1 MTRTADRRPVDQTL
15 AASDSTT
22 LGATARE
29 GGCHFA
35 LFSAD
40 AEAVELCLY
49 TDDGSTETAR
59 HRLQPGEGDIWHG
72 FLAGAG
78 PGTCYGYR
86 VYGPH
91 EPEAGLRFNPN
102 KLLLDPY
109 ARALRGD
116 FVWHDSH
123 FGYQR
128 DDPEADLSFCDL
140 DNSACMPKAV
150 VTDAPAPGPSRRPGI
165 PMADT
170 WLYELHLAGFTRGHP
185 AVPDPLR
192 GSCDGLAHPATLAY
206 LRALGI
212 TAVELLPVHT
222 FIDEYAL
229 HQRGLRNYWGYNT
242 LAFFVPH
249 PAYAGRAGAA
259 AFRAMVDAVHDAGLE
274 VILDVVYNHSAES
287 DELGPTLSL
296 RGIDNR
302 SYYRL
307 EPEQPRYYINDTGCG
322 NTLDT
327 AHPMVRRLVLDS
339 LRFWARDMDVD
350 GFRFDL
356 APVLGRG
363 HRHYQPDAAL
373 LCDINSD
380 PVLRHCKLI
389 GEPWD
394 IGPGGYQLGNLPG
407 GWSEWNDRY
416 RDSLRRFWR
425 GDDAQLPE
433 LGRRLTGSGDI
444 FAPRATAPTASIN
457 LVCSHDGFTLRDLVS
472 YRERHNA
479 ANGEAN
485 RDGHADNLSDNL
497 GVEGPSSDPD
507 TERRRWQRQRNFIAT
522 LAVSQ
527 GVPML
532 QAGDEYGRSQ
542 QGNNNAYC
550 QDNPMTWLDWA
561 QVSDDAR
568 QLRLLTQLLIDFRAR
583 SALLR
588 ADRYRH
594 EHPDIDG
601 QCIRWYG
608 ADGQPATAAH
618 WEDPERRDILYALLQ
633 CDPDETVE
641 DAVLVVLN
649 AGDDPLTY
657 RVPEGMPQPR
667 LLLVDTA
674 DRVSPG
680 NTQDIDDALRL
691 APGSVQIALAGNG
704 AVAHTD
710 SSANTAGTGTDLSP

>member
-1 MTRTADRRPVDQTL
+1 MTRAAIRRPVDQTL
-15 AASDSTT
+15 AAGDSTT
-22 LGATARE
+22 LGATVRD

-35 LFSAD
+35 LFSAE

-49 TDDGSTETAR
+49 THDGSTETAR
-59 HRLQPGEGDIWHG
+59 HRLQPGEGNIWHG
-72 FLAGAG
+72 FLAAAGA
-78 PGTCYGYR
+78 GTCYGYR

-91 EPEAGLRFNPN
+91 EPEVGLRFNPN

-109 ARALRGD
+109 ARALRGN

-123 FGYQR
+123 LGYRR
-128 DDPEADLSFCDL
+128 DDPAADLSFCDV
-140 DNSACMPKAV
+140 DNSAVMPKAV
-150 VTDAPAPGPSRRPGI
+150 VTEAPAPGPSRRPGI
-165 PMADT
+165 PLADT
-170 WLYELHLAGFTRGHP
+170 WLYELHLAGFTRRHP
-185 AVPDPLR
+185 AVPGTLR
-192 GSCDGLAHPATLAY
+192 GTCDGLAHPASLEY

-212 TAVELLPVHT
+212 TAVELLPVHA

-229 HQRGLRNYWGYNT
+229 HQRGLKNYWGYNT

-249 PAYAGRAGAA
+249 PAYTGDAGAA

-307 EPEQPRYYINDTGCG
+307 EHDRPRYYVNDTGCG

-327 AHPMVRRLVLDS
+327 QHPIVRRLVMDS

-373 LCDINSD
+373 LRDINSD
-380 PVLRHCKLI
+380 PVLRQCKLI

-394 IGPGGYQLGNLPG
+394 IGPDGYQLGNLPG

-416 RDSLRRFWR
+416 RDSVRRFWR

-444 FAPRATAPTASIN
+444 FAPRENAPTASIN
-457 LVCSHDGFTLRDLVS
+457 YVCSHDGFTLRDLVS

-479 ANGEAN
+479 INGENN

-497 GVEGPSSDPD
+497 GVEGPSSDRE
-507 TERRRWQRQRNFIAT
+507 TEHRRWQRQRNIIAT

-532 QAGDEYGRSQ
+532 QAGDEFGRSQ
-542 QGNNNAYC
+542 RGNNNAYC
-550 QDNPMTWLDWA
+550 QDNPLTWLDWA
-561 QVSDDAR
+561 PLSADAR
-568 QLRLLTQLLIDFRAR
+568 QLRLLTQRLIDFRAR

-618 WEDPERRDILYALLQ
+618 WQDPARRDILYALLQ
-633 CDPDETVE
+633 CDPGEAIE

-649 AGDDPLTY
+649 AGDEALTY
-657 RVPEGMPQPR
+657 RVPAGMPRPR

-674 DRVSPG
+674 DKAPASR
-680 NTQDIDDALRL
+680 TQGIDDALLL
-691 APGSVQIALAGNG
+691 APGSLQIALAGIG

-710 SSANTAGTGTDLSP
+710 RCTDTAGTCTELAL